1 MFCANIRPKKLGSK
15 FSLAKHFIIN
25 TKARDKFSLDNVERG
40 TTLVRHAKYLKH
52 AASKS
57 IDDDS
62 VAAISTNC

>member
-1 MFCANIRPKKLGSK
+1 MFCANRRPKKLGLK

-25 TKARDKFSLDNVERG
+25 TKARDKFSLVNVDRG

>member
-25 TKARDKFSLDNVERG
+25 TKARDKFSLVNVDRG